1 MRESS
6 GNPMA
11 INNWDINAR
20 NGIPSKGLLQVI
32 YPTFKAYHVK
42 GTKFDQYDP
51 VANIVAACNYAADR
65 YGSMDNV
72 NSAY

>member
-1 MRESS
+1 VE
-6 GNPMA
+6 
-11 INNWDINAR
+11 
-20 NGIPSKGLLQVI
+20 
-32 YPTFKAYHVK
+32 
-42 GTKFDQYDP
+42 GTPEDPFDP

>member
-1 MRESS
+1 M
-6 GNPMA
+6 
-11 INNWDINAR
+11 I
-20 NGIPSKGLLQVI
+20 Q
-32 YPTFKAYHVK
+32 PTFDRYHVK
-42 GTKFDQYDP
+42 GTKKDLYDP